1 MHSGHSLLQ
10 LEVVERPPASPG
22 FTVVAQGDTDRVE
35 GSSAALSF
43 PYSHFPVVMEM
54 LCLLSAPIL
63 QKGHLL
69 KVGSPTV
76 RTVATSYSTGFLYSW
91 GDLLLTGVSGAC
103 ERLQYWGGPQVD
115 THFPPFLM
123 GPP

>member
-1 MHSGHSLLQ
+1 M
-10 LEVVERPPASPG
+10 
-22 FTVVAQGDTDRVE
+22 VAQGDTDRVE
-35 GSSAALSF
+35 GSSAALPF